1 VMKEKKKMKWEKI
14 RAKGKKN
21 FVIFNGV
28 IGWGVPTA
36 ILYTILISFME
47 NYSLSFD
54 RDFFELLI
62 ISIVLFPIGGVF
74 YGLWVWSWTEKIYK
88 KKVENK

>member
-1 VMKEKKKMKWEKI
+1 MKEKKKMKWEKI